1 MNIWLWKIMLFASV
15 YGIAP
20 GQSFTTAAGK
30 YRLLQQKCG
39 GRDGNILEQNYKPT
53 VLEADTK
60 QNKIQNES
68 SSQNCLS
75 DLLAQEKAVKKL
87 FYFQQL

>member
-1 MNIWLWKIMLFASV
+1 MGLLQGKAS
-15 YGIAP
+15 P
-20 GQSFTTAAGK
+20 TAAGK

-68 SSQNCLS
+68 SSQNWLS
-75 DLLAQEKAVKKL
+75 DLLTQGKAVKRL
-87 FYFQQL
+87 FYFQHL